1 MLEFQDV
8 KWQLPSGEPI
18 IKGITCKLDSRLTV
32 ITGPN
37 GGGKTSLAKLIAG
50 VEKCTSGKILLD
62 GTDITD
68 MDITGRAKLG
78 IAYAF
83 QQPVRFKGLTE
94 EIFLSFPQEKS
105 WVTTS
110 FVRFSARS
118 VFVRR
123 NISTER

>member
-18 IKGITCKLDSRLTV
+18 IKGIICKLDSRLTV

-68 MDITGRAKLG
+68 MDITGR
-78 IAYAF
+78 
-83 QQPVRFKGLTE
+83 Q
-94 EIFLSFPQEKS
+94 S
-105 WVTTS
+105 WHCL
-110 FVRFSARS
+110 RFSTAGTLQGSYGKRS
-118 VFVRR
+118 
-123 NISTER
+123 S